1 MQIDVLAGG
10 PLMTVQ
16 DLGRHGARRYG
27 VPLGGAMDPF
37 AAAAANRLVGN
48 PATAALLEITAG
60 AARLQFSRAGC
71 IAVCGGDLQPQ
82 LDGRPVAGWIS
93 LSVRAG
99 SLLEFRGR
107 RPGAARAYLAV
118 AGRLQVDDA
127 VGGCG
132 TDLAGGFGGFSGRAL
147 RSGDQLIVQD
157 AGGPTAALAGWPA
170 AQRPRYRPQ
179 PQIRLM
185 RGPHADLLGADAWQA
200 LLAAEWQIS
209 TLSSRQGFRCE
220 GPALPLPSL
229 SISSLGVVPG
239 ALQLPPDG
247 RPIVLM
253 ADAQTTGGY
262 PLIAVAYSADLPLL
276 AQLLPGDRLT
286 FVAGDAAAAR
296 AALAV
301 QADWLAAGPLVDEGL
316 LLADSA
322 GALPPDV
329 PTPADV

>member
-10 PLMTVQ
+10 PLLTVQ
-16 DLGRHGARRYG
+16 DLGRSGARRYG
-27 VPLGGAMDPF
+27 VPPGGAMDAF

-48 PATAALLEITAG
+48 PPAAPLLEITAG
-60 AARLQFSRAGC
+60 AARLQFSHAGS
-71 IAVCGGDLQPQ
+71 IAVCGGDLQPL
-82 LDGRPVAGWIS
+82 LDGRPAANWLS

-99 SLLEFRGR
+99 SLLEFRSR
-107 RPGAARAYLAV
+107 RPGSARAYLAV
-118 AGRLQVDDA
+118 AGRLQVERA

-132 TDLAGGFGGFSGRAL
+132 TDLAGGFGGFAGRAL
-147 RSGDQLIVQD
+147 RAGDQLTVQD
-157 AGGPTAALAGWPA
+157 ARRPPALNFWPA
-170 AQRPRYRPQ
+170 THRPAYRPH

-185 RGPHADLLGADAWQA
+185 RGPHADLIGAAAWQA
-200 LLAAEWQIS
+200 LLAADWQIS
-209 TLSSRQGFRCE
+209 TLSSRQGFRCD

-262 PLIAVAYSADLPLL
+262 PLIAVAYSADLPLI

-286 FVAGDAAAAR
+286 FVAGDHTDAQ
-296 AALAV
+296 AALHE
-301 QADWLAAGPLVDEGL
+301 QAAWLAAGPRIDEGL

-322 GALPPDV
+322 GALP
-329 PTPADV
+329 